1 MYFRD
6 LDLTKARPI
15 TVHDAVSYGVP
26 ISSFDD
32 LEEEFPVLFPVLG
45 DEDED
50 LSKL

>member
-6 LDLTKARPI
+6 LDFTKARPI

-26 ISSFDD
+26 MSTFAD

-45 DEDED
+45 CEDD
-50 LSKL
+50 RLFTL

>member
-6 LDLTKARPI
+6 RDFIKARPI

-26 ISSFDD
+26 ISSFAD

-45 DEDED
+45 DEDEG
-50 LSKL
+50 LFRL